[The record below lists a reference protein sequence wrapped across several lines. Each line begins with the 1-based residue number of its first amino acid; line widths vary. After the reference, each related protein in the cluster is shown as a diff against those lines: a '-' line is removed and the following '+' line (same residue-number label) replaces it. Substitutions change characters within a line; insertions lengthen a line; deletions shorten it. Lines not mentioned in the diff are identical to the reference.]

1 MCEGLFSSQGFPGL
15 SHKLSPPP
23 LGSSSWGLALV
34 FPHVPLK
41 RVPIC
46 CPPEAPTLSCIYL
59 CHSLSSPFRQK
70 VLCLG
75 RQEGCVLLPLWIPL
89 WGWVHLSLTGLMT
102 MACSPVPQSPPPW
115 LPEQQ
120 SIHGLPCSHLPYS
133 LGLHTGPAG
142 PASMQLANHICTC
155 SPSPQLLSVL
165 QVFARPGLAVEGL
178 SPGSAWQTCICSQVA
193 SSEILPAASLTE
205 LGPPSSMLW
214 KHFWQGECGKVGR
227 IQTGRPALP
236 HTMWPLVNK

>member
-1 MCEGLFSSQGFPGL
+1 MHLPLSFPEFPVQAEGSLLGKARRMCPASSLDTTVGLGPPVPHWADDHGL
-15 SHKLSPPP
+15 
-23 LGSSSWGLALV
+23 
-34 FPHVPLK
+34 
-41 RVPIC
+41 
-46 CPPEAPTLSCIYL
+46 
-59 CHSLSSPFRQK
+59 LSSP
-70 VLCLG
+70 
-75 RQEGCVLLPLWIPL
+75 
-89 WGWVHLSLTGLMT
+89 
-102 MACSPVPQSPPPW
+102 PVPPPPW